1 MQLIWSEYGEWDT
14 PLNIIRADVESRGDC
29 INPSYYSQ
37 SAVHK
42 AYVGATG
49 TVCCVAVYKMD
60 ERYMDHRRSQ
70 AGHENVCLPLRYVHV
85 AIKLPSP
92 DTVAPSGS
100 QPVDRL
106 AGRGIESVVAP
117 QRYIV
122 ASTCPPACV
131 GVMVRVMVT
140 HTGGTLLPH
149 HPFR

>member
-1 MQLIWSEYGEWDT
+1 MESCGIGINSGRYSVCHIGYEYAAS
-14 PLNIIRADVESRGDC
+14 IF
-29 INPSYYSQ
+29 
-37 SAVHK
+37 
-42 AYVGATG
+42 
-49 TVCCVAVYKMD
+49 CCVTVYKMD
-60 ERYMDHRRSQ
+60 EWDTDHRRSQ

-131 GVMVRVMVT
+131 GVMVRVMGT